1 MFLFRSKS
9 DRHRQGA
16 AVVELAISLPVIMVV
31 LFGILEI
38 SNSVALRKS
47 LVVAAYEGSLVAILP
62 GATTSDVQT
71 AITQVISD
79 RGLNVS
85 QINVSPADLAA
96 APKGTFITV
105 DVVAEYDDNC
115 FVFSGLFNSV
125 PLHGTAVFVKEF

>member
-1 MFLFRSKS
+1 MLVIPSKS
-9 DRHRQGA
+9 NKQRRGA
-16 AVVELAISLPVIMVV
+16 AVVELAVSLPAITVV

-62 GATTSDVQT
+62 GATTADVQSEV
-71 AITQVISD
+71 TQIVSD
-79 RGLNVS
+79 RGINLS
-85 QINVSPADLAA
+85 QINVTPADLAA
-96 APKGTFITV
+96 APKGSFITV

-125 PLHGTAVFVKEF
+125 PLHGTATFVKEF